1 MKNHKNYNL
10 CILLQK
16 NLPLG
21 SQLLKFYVKKK
32 KCSPKENVHICCFFF
47 FFFNKDRDAYKE
59 LSKDFWK

>member
-32 KCSPKENVHICCFFF
+32 NAPLRKMCISAVSFF